1 MKQFSLILSLIAM
14 CTALA
19 CQENFN
25 LSQVQWAP
33 TMEDVMD
40 EHDIKMLVF
49 FRDDPMRQDK
59 GIDRFEKIGR
69 LTDPT
74 KIKKV
79 MESIEEDSNDCEYK
93 DECAHMYMWP
103 HWMGVVNKNN
113 QGFLI
118 NVGFNHAEERVEWW
132 ARYSERLYDVL
143 VEYGI
148 IQPPKKGIFVHD
160 PNVIHFEAPPRN
172 HLQKKPRVITTFRER
187 DSDQFYIKIDPSE
200 TPVYV
205 QVDPNSPGVYI
216 AVDSNWA
223 QLCLK
228 ELLPGINV
236 MKERSEELMAQK
248 RWLTQTLDRCLKK
261 LEAEKGL
268 QPIINDPN
276 DYMNRFKPSQPGPVP
291 YTKPQTKPLPETSN
305 IGKLRALVNL
315 HCFALGS
322 FINST
327 RESIKSFE
335 KRMQRVEVHLEK

>member
-1 MKQFSLILSLIAM
+1 
-14 CTALA
+14 
-19 CQENFN
+19 
-25 LSQVQWAP
+25 
-33 TMEDVMD
+33 
-40 EHDIKMLVF
+40 
-49 FRDDPMRQDK
+49 
-59 GIDRFEKIGR
+59 
-69 LTDPT
+69 
-74 KIKKV
+74 
-79 MESIEEDSNDCEYK
+79 
-93 DECAHMYMWP
+93 MWP
-103 HWMGVVNKNN
+103 HWMGIVNKNN

-236 MKERSEELMAQK
+236 MKERSEELMAQN

-268 QPIINDPN
+268 QPIINEPN
-276 DYMNRFKPSQPGPVP
+276 DYMNRFKPSQPGPIP
-291 YTKPQTKPLPETSN
+291 YTKLQTKPLPETSN
-305 IGKLRALVNL
+305 ISRLRALVNL
-315 HCFALGS
+315 HCFSLVS
-322 FINST
+322 FIYSA

-335 KRMQRVEVHLEK
+335 KRMQRVEVSL